1 MITFYATLGSFMIYT
16 TYRVKQLVWAQDK
29 ILVLML
35 AFFTAHNWM
44 SIVFYI
50 VNIIGVNNL

>member
-1 MITFYATLGSFMIYT
+1 MITFYATLGSFMIYI

-35 AFFTAHNWM
+35 AFFAAHNWM